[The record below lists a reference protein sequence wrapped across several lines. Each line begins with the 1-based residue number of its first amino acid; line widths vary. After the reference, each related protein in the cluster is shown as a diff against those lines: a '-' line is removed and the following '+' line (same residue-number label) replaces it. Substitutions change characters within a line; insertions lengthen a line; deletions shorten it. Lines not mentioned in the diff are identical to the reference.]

1 MINSKSNKILR
12 FMCENAGESTIKN
25 IAKFL
30 ELTERSVRYEL
41 DKIDNYLEEINLKK
55 LRRIFG
61 GEIYFDDYK
70 KFLELERIENNELD
84 SEERKEYLTFLCIF
98 NEKINL
104 TKASKMLDVS
114 RSTIRN
120 DIKEIKEELLNE
132 NLEFKISQQEGLILT
147 GVELNIRKQQLKFL
161 LKNSNYIFYSNY
173 NIKNRKESI
182 MEDYINMIDIQTIK
196 NFINYVQKLLNKIIS
211 DEAYNIIVLYILIAI
226 IRIKQGK
233 KIERVENRK
242 FLEETLEYDVIQ
254 RSKGILEAYNDITLD
269 ENELL
274 QITDYLL
281 GSHTYNFAMSY
292 YYNWIE
298 IDVLVKK
305 LINNFNKNIEIDIS
319 KDKILFDGLLNH
331 MKPTIYRLKNNI
343 KLENS
348 ILTEVLNSYSELF
361 GETKKALKDIENYL
375 GMNFSDDE
383 IAFLT
388 IYFKS
393 AIDRNKQRVK
403 KIKKVL
409 IVCGHGYGT
418 SSLLEQ
424 QLKESYTINITRK
437 IPRYLLE
444 KTLEEEEVDLVVS
457 TVEISKELSIPIVK
471 VNSILTPE
479 DIKNLDKY
487 SLLKQKR
494 KYLLSSMLKL
504 VENSCEIKNKN
515 QLIKE
520 LNNYFE
526 HRLINDLEEKEEQEY
541 GLIDF
546 LKEGNIILYDE
557 INTWEEVIK
566 ITGKKLIE
574 NNSITEEYIDSMIE
588 NIHKFGSYV
597 IITDKIAI
605 PHAQNEKGVLKTDM
619 CLLLLKKPILFP
631 ENKEVQIVLTF
642 SSKDN
647 KEHLSALAELI
658 ELINNKIF
666 IEKLIKIKRK
676 SDVLKLLKNTLKEK

>member
-12 FMCENAGESTIKN
+12 FVCENNGGSTIKN

-30 ELTERSVRYEL
+30 DLTERSVRYEL
-41 DKIDNYLEEINLKK
+41 DKIDKYLEEINLKK

-70 KFLELERIENNELD
+70 KFLELDKIENNELD

-104 TKASKMLDVS
+104 TKASTILDVS

-147 GVELNIRKQQLKFL
+147 GAELSIRKQQLKFL
-161 LKNSNYIFYSNY
+161 FKNSNYIFYSNY
-173 NIKNRKESI
+173 NIKNKKESI
-182 MEDYINMIDIQTIK
+182 MEDYINIIDIQTIK
-196 NFINYVQKLLNKIIS
+196 NFINYVQKLLDKIIS

-233 KIERVENRK
+233 KIDKIENRK
-242 FLEETLEYDVIQ
+242 FLENTLEYDIIQ
-254 RSKGILEAYNDITLD
+254 KSKGILEAYNDITLD
-269 ENELL
+269 KNELL

-305 LINNFNKNIEIDIS
+305 LIKNFNKNIEIDIS
-319 KDKILFDGLLNH
+319 KDKILFEGLLNH
-331 MKPTIYRLKNNI
+331 IKPTIYRLKNNI

-348 ILTEVLNSYSELF
+348 ILTEVLNSYSKLF
-361 GETKKALKDIENYL
+361 EETKKALGDIENYL

-393 AIDRNKQRVK
+393 AIDRNNQRVK
-403 KIKKVL
+403 KIKKIL

-424 QLKESYTINITRK
+424 QLKENYTINITKK

-444 KTLEEEEVDLVVS
+444 KTLREEEVDLIVS
-457 TVEISKELSIPIVK
+457 TVEISKELSVPLVK
-471 VNSILTPE
+471 VNSILTSE
-479 DIKNLDKY
+479 DIKNLDSY

-494 KYLLSSMLKL
+494 KYLLSGILKL
-504 VENSCEIKNKN
+504 VESSCEIRNKN
-515 QLIKE
+515 QLIKD
-520 LNNYFE
+520 LNNYFK
-526 HRLINDLEEKEEQEY
+526 HRLINDLEEKEEREY

-546 LKEGNIILYDE
+546 LKDGNIIFYDE
-557 INTWEEVIK
+557 VNTWEKVIK

-574 NNSITEEYIDSMIE
+574 NNSITTEYIDSMIE
-588 NIHKFGSYV
+588 NINKFGSYV
-597 IITDKIAI
+597 IITDKVII

-619 CLLLLKKPILFP
+619 CLLILKKPILFP

-647 KEHLSALAELI
+647 KEHLSALGELI
-658 ELINNKIF
+658 ELINNRIF
-666 IEKLIKIKRK
+666 IEKLLKTKRDM
-676 SDVLKLLKNTLKEK
+676 DVLKLIKNTLKKK

>member
-12 FMCENAGESTIKN
+12 FMCENTGRTTIKN

-41 DKIDNYLEEINLKK
+41 DKIDNYLDEINLKK
-55 LRRIFG
+55 LRRVFG

-70 KFLELERIENNELD
+70 DFLELQRNENNELD
-84 SEERKEYLTFLCIF
+84 SEERKEYLKFLCIF
-98 NEKINL
+98 NERINL
-104 TKASKMLDVS
+104 TKASKILDVS

-120 DIKEIKEELLNE
+120 DIKEIKEKLINE
-132 NLEFKISQQEGLILT
+132 SLEFKISQQEGLILT
-147 GVELNIRKQQLKFL
+147 GAEINIRKQQLKFL
-161 LKNSNYIFYSNY
+161 LKYSNYIFYSNY
-173 NIKNRKESI
+173 IIKNKKERI
-182 MEDYINMIDIQTIK
+182 VEDYINIVDIQTIK
-196 NFINYVQKLLNKIIS
+196 NFINYVQKLLDKIIS
-211 DEAYNIIVLYILIAI
+211 DEAYNIMVLYILITI

-233 KIERVENRK
+233 IIEKIENRK
-242 FLEETLEYDVIQ
+242 FLTKTLEYDIIQ
-254 RSKGILEAYNDITLD
+254 RSKGILEACNDIILD

-305 LINNFNKNIEIDIS
+305 LINNFSKNVEIDIS

-348 ILTEVLNSYSELF
+348 ILTEVLNSYSTLF
-361 GETKKALKDIENYL
+361 EETKEALKDIENYL
-375 GMNFSDDE
+375 GISFSDDE
-383 IAFLT
+383 ISFLT

-403 KIKKVL
+403 RIKKVL

-424 QLKESYTINITRK
+424 QLKESYTINIIKK
-437 IPRYLLE
+437 IPRHLLE
-444 KTLEEEEVDLVVS
+444 KTLREEEVDLIVS
-457 TVEISKELSIPIVK
+457 TVEISKELLIPIVK

-479 DIKNLDKY
+479 DIKKLDKY

-494 KYLLSSMLKL
+494 KYLLSSILKL
-504 VENSCEIKNKN
+504 VEDSCEVKNKN
-515 QLIKE
+515 QLIND

-526 HRLINDLEEKEEQEY
+526 HRLINDLEEIEGKEY

-546 LKEGNIILYDE
+546 LKEGNIIFSDAVD
-557 INTWEEVIK
+557 TWEETIK

-574 NNSITEEYIDSMIE
+574 NKSITEEYINSMIE
-588 NIHKFGSYV
+588 NINKFGPYV

-605 PHAQNEKGVLKTDM
+605 PHAQMEKGVLKTDM
-619 CLLLLKKPILFP
+619 CLLLLKKSILFP
-631 ENKEVQIVLTF
+631 ENKEVQLILTF

-647 KEHLSALAELI
+647 KGHLLALSELI
-658 ELINNKIF
+658 ELINNKNF
-666 IEKLIKIKRK
+666 IEKIIKIKRK
-676 SDVLKLLKNTLKEK
+676 TEVIKFLKNALKEK